1 MSLKYNTLREHLRKS
16 LQSDEQLT
24 YTIENYEMAMSNR
37 FKLTLISGG
46 EDKTTSLNLVYL
58 SGDMH
63 YLEHNT
69 KTVLVTLDWI
79 TSSILSFM
87 RKTPKG
93 ISNKLEQ
100 VRNDIYNHQRLL
112 SSHEFILSPATES
125 IPLDSIRNWT
135 PDPDDYALVVPDC
148 ITAYRYA
155 LFNAIINVL
164 FFKKN
169 QDIYLKTIYEIFETF
184 RDKKYDNNTCY
195 PRSAGAY
202 YYYLFRNIGNITP
215 VSYRPIIDIVE
226 SVRKANKLKEEH
238 LGILFGLLDFTLH
251 ELLIVAFTD
260 GDNGIRKPKDWL
272 GVMQKFLGTDL
283 MRNVEV

>member
-1 MSLKYNTLREHLRKS
+1 MSLKYNTLRDHLRKS

-24 YTIENYEMAMSNR
+24 YTIENNEMAMSNR
-37 FKLTLISGG
+37 FKLILISGG

-63 YLEHNT
+63 YLDHNT

-93 ISNKLEQ
+93 ISNKLEGM
-100 VRNDIYNHQRLL
+100 RNEIYNHQRLL

-125 IPLDSIRNWT
+125 IPLDSIKNWT
-135 PDPDDYALVVPDC
+135 PDPEDYALVVPDC

-155 LFNAIINVL
+155 LFNAITNVL

-184 RDKKYDNNTCY
+184 RDKKYNNNTCY

-226 SVRKANKLKEEH
+226 SVRKANKLKEER
-238 LGILFGLLDFTLH
+238 LDTLFGLLDFTLY
-251 ELLIVAFTD
+251 ELLIVALTD
-260 GDNGIRKPKDWL
+260 GDNGIKKPKDWL
-272 GVMQKFLGTDL
+272 GIMQKFLGTNL

>member
-1 MSLKYNTLREHLRKS
+1 MTFKYETLREHLRKS
-16 LQSDEQLT
+16 LQSDEQLI
-24 YTIENYEMAMSNR
+24 YTIENNEMATSNR

-79 TSSILSFM
+79 TSSIYSFM
-87 RKTPKG
+87 RKAPKG
-93 ISNKLEQ
+93 ISNKLEGM
-100 VRNDIYNHQRLL
+100 RNEIYNHQRLL

-125 IPLDSIRNWT
+125 IPLDSIKNWT
-135 PDPDDYALVVPDC
+135 PDPEDYALVVPDC

-169 QDIYLKTIYEIFETF
+169 QDLYLKTIYEIFETF
-184 RDKKYDNNTCY
+184 RDKKYNNNTCY

-226 SVRKANKLKEEH
+226 SVRKANKLKEER
-238 LGILFGLLDFTLH
+238 LDTLFGLLDFTMY
-251 ELLIVAFTD
+251 ELLIVALTD
-260 GDNGIRKPKDWL
+260 GDNGIKKPKDWL
-272 GVMQKFLGTDL
+272 GVMQKFLGTNL

>member
-1 MSLKYNTLREHLRKS
+1 MTLKYNTLREHLRKS

-24 YTIENYEMAMSNR
+24 YTIENNEMAMSNR

-63 YLEHNT
+63 YLDHNT

-79 TSSILSFM
+79 TSSIYSFM

-93 ISNKLEQ
+93 ISNKLEE

-125 IPLDSIRNWT
+125 IPLDSIKNWT

-169 QDIYLKTIYEIFETF
+169 QDLHLKTIYEIFETF
-184 RDKKYDNNTCY
+184 QDKKYNNNTCY

-226 SVRKANKLKEEH
+226 SVRKANKLKEER
-238 LGILFGLLDFTLH
+238 LDTLFGLLDFTLY

-272 GVMQKFLGTDL
+272 GVMQKFLGTNL
-283 MRNVEV
+283 MRDAEV

>member
-1 MSLKYNTLREHLRKS
+1 MTLKYNTLREHLRKS
-16 LQSDEQLT
+16 LQSNEQLT
-24 YTIENYEMAMSNR
+24 YTIENNEMATSNR

-63 YLEHNT
+63 YLDYNT

-79 TSSILSFM
+79 TSSIYSFM
-87 RKTPKG
+87 CKTPKG
-93 ISNKLEQ
+93 IANKLEQ
-100 VRNDIYNHQRLL
+100 VRNEIYNHQRLL

-169 QDIYLKTIYEIFETF
+169 QDLHLKTIYEIFETF
-184 RDKKYDNNTCY
+184 RDKRDNHNTCY

-202 YYYLFRNIGNITP
+202 YYYLFR
-215 VSYRPIIDIVE
+215 
-226 SVRKANKLKEEH
+226 KANKLKEER
-238 LGILFGLLDFTLH
+238 LDTLFGLLDFTLY

-260 GDNGIRKPKDWL
+260 GDNGIKKPKDWL
-272 GVMQKFLGTDL
+272 GVMQKFLGTNL

>member
-1 MSLKYNTLREHLRKS
+1 MSLKYNTLRDHLRKS

-24 YTIENYEMAMSNR
+24 YTIENNEMAMSNR

-100 VRNDIYNHQRLL
+100 VRNEIYNHQRLL

-155 LFNAIINVL
+155 LFNAITNVL

-169 QDIYLKTIYEIFETF
+169 QDIYLKTIYHIFETF
-184 RDKKYDNNTCY
+184 RDKKDNKNTCY

-215 VSYRPIIDIVE
+215 VSHRPIIDIVE
-226 SVRKANKLKEEH
+226 SVRKANKLKEER
-238 LGILFGLLDFTLH
+238 LDILFGLLDFTLY
-251 ELLIVAFTD
+251 ELLIVALTD
-260 GDNGIRKPKDWL
+260 GDNGIKKPKDWL
-272 GVMQKFLGTDL
+272 GVMQKFLGTNL